1 MAYIKK
7 TKIVATIGPAS
18 EHRQTL
24 RAMLRAGMN
33 VVRVNCAHGDH
44 AEWGRRIETVRE
56 AARQEKSNVAIL
68 LDLSGPKIRT
78 GDFETETVTLKKGQ
92 SFVFTTQKGKGDQHH
107 VWVNYI
113 KFPKE
118 VRPEMDIMLDDG
130 KLVFRVEK
138 TTRNAVHTRVI
149 IGGTIRGRRG
159 VNVPHAHLS
168 ISTITAKDKKDI
180 AFGIRAGVD
189 LFALSFVR
197 HEKDIISLRRML
209 RERHTLAGIVA
220 KIETRGA
227 MERLSEIVK
236 VSDAV
241 MVARGDLA
249 VEIPK
254 EEVPLAQK
262 QIIRAA
268 GDAGKIVITATQMLD
283 SMTTQSTPT
292 RAEVGDVAN
301 AIFDGTDAVM
311 LSQES
316 AMGVDPVHVVN
327 TMALIAERTEQSGLY
342 HQSVQRFSHVEGI
355 VDTVS
360 SAVARA
366 VGLSGAVAIV
376 ALSESGFTP
385 GMIARHKPIVPV
397 LALTPRENT
406 HRKLSLTYGVTSH
419 MIQPVEDMH
428 AALRIARQELLRTKM
443 AKKGDTFILVCGMPF
458 GNTGGTNTMVIE
470 KVS

>member
-1 MAYIKK
+1 
-7 TKIVATIGPAS
+7 
-18 EHRQTL
+18 
-24 RAMLRAGMN
+24 MN

-44 AEWGRRIETVRE
+44 KEWARRIETVRE
-56 AARQEKSNVAIL
+56 AALLERSNVAVL

-92 SFVFTTQKGKGDQHH
+92 AFQFTTKKGTGDQHH
-107 VWVNYI
+107 VWVNYS

-118 VRPEMDIMLDDG
+118 VQSGMEIMLDDG
-130 KLVFRVEK
+130 KLIFRVEK
-138 TTRNAVHTRVI
+138 VFKDIVYTRVI
-149 IGGTIRGRRG
+149 VGGTIRGRRG
-159 VNVPHAHLS
+159 VNVPHARLS
-168 ISTITAKDKKDI
+168 ISTITSKDKKDI
-180 AFGIRAGVD
+180 EFGIRAGVD

-197 HEKDIISLRRML
+197 HEKDIMHLRHML
-209 RERHTLAGIVA
+209 HKSHSRASIVA
-220 KIETRGA
+220 KIETQGA
-227 MERLSEIVK
+227 LERLREIIH

-268 GDAGKIVITATQMLD
+268 GNAGKIVITATQMLD

-316 AMGVDPVHVVN
+316 AMGVDPVHVVK
-327 TMALIAERTEQSGLY
+327 TMASIAERTEQSALY
-342 HQSVQRFSHVEGI
+342 HNSVHRFSHVEGI

-360 SAVARA
+360 SAVARS
-366 VGLSGAVAIV
+366 VELSRAVAIV

-397 LALTPRENT
+397 LALTPMEST
-406 HRKLSLTYGVTSH
+406 HRRLSLTYGVISH
-419 MIQPVEDMH
+419 MIKPVEDMH
-428 AALRIARQELLRTKM
+428 AALRVAREELLRTKM
-443 AKKGDTFILVCGMPF
+443 ARKGDTFILVCGMPF
-458 GNTGGTNTMVIE
+458 GNTGGTNTMVIQ
-470 KVS
+470 KID